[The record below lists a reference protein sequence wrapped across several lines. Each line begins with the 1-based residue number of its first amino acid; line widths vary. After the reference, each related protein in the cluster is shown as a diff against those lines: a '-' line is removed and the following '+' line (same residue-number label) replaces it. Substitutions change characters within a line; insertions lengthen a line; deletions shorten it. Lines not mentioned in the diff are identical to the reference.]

1 MLLSRNKPIEV
12 SSELAAYPKKNAVDE
27 EVRTFWSAKT
37 GNKGEWIS
45 IDLEKECTVN
55 AVQVNYAENQTTLHG
70 RDPKIVHQYLLEFS
84 NDKKT
89 WNVLA
94 DKTKNKSDVPHDY
107 VQLAVPV
114 KARYVRLTNYSIP
127 DGTFSI
133 AGLRV
138 FGNGQGKAPGDVQNL
153 TVLRTQTDRREVKL
167 NWNQV
172 KDAIGYNIRYGTH
185 PDKLYHTYQV
195 LGENTLTIRSLNST
209 QKYWFTIDAFNETGI
224 KKGVKIIKV
233 D

>member
-1 MLLSRNKPIEV
+1 
-12 SSELAAYPKKNAVDE
+12 
-27 EVRTFWSAKT
+27 
-37 GNKGEWIS
+37 
-45 IDLEKECTVN
+45 
-55 AVQVNYAENQTTLHG
+55 
-70 RDPKIVHQYLLEFS
+70 
-84 NDKKT
+84 
-89 WNVLA
+89 LA

-167 NWNQV
+167 NWNHV
-172 KDAIGYNIRYGTH
+172 KDATGYNIRYGTH
-185 PDKLYHTYQV
+185 PEKLYHIYQV
-195 LGENTLTIRSLNST
+195 LGENTLTIRSLNRD
-209 QKYWFTIDAFNETGI
+209 QKYLFTIDAFSENGTN
-224 KKGVKIIKV
+224 KGVKIIKV